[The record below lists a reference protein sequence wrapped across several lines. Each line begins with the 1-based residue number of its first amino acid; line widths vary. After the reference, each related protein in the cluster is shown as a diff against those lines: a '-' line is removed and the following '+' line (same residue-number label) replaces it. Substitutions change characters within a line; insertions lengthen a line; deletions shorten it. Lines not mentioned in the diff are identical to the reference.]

1 MKLLNTY
8 YLNEKEY
15 NFTIKLI
22 NDNEISFINKFGIE
36 MFEFIKEYPFII
48 DYPKYKHIPDEYCKC
63 CGYIIPNDKKIQ
75 TIDDGY
81 IPNIDDI
88 TISSYKLA
96 DVIRLKNS
104 TTTDNT
110 FKDFK
115 AECELFLLKFK
126 QIRNKQNYEKNIL

>member
-1 MKLLNTY
+1 MKLLNTC

-36 MFEFIKEYPFII
+36 MVEFIKEYPFII
-48 DYPKYKHIPDEYCKC
+48 EYPKYKHIQDEYCKC
-63 CGYIIPNDKKIQ
+63 CGQIIPNDKKIQ

-88 TISSYKLA
+88 NICISSF
-96 DVIRLKNS
+96 VLKDIVNLKKS
-104 TTTDNT
+104 TTTDDI
-110 FKDFK
+110 FKDLK
-115 AECELFLLKFK
+115 DECELFLLKFN
-126 QIRNKQNYEKNIL
+126 QIRNK